1 MPFDTKLKFIVAS
14 GNDYSEWESVKREAE
29 EADKRGF
36 WGYLISD
43 HYMTPGSAGSS
54 TLDAWTAL
62 TYLAGMTKSIR
73 LGTLVT
79 PIPFRPPGLL
89 AKVVSTLDLVSSGRS
104 ILGVGA
110 GWSRPEF
117 DGYGKWSS
125 AKMRVDMTDEGVCL
139 ILRLWQDNKVNFK
152 GRYYKAKGA
161 VLEPKPVQKPH
172 PPLLFGGEGP
182 RMLRMAGKYADICHI
197 PDWTKPSPWQAR
209 EKVLGEARRHRR
221 ERKLSFAGGSSRL
234 LGPRYARAQH
244 EKKVEEANEHGCEFF
259 IVSFPEERK
268 GSLEALRDFADNIIP
283 SFAT

>member
-1 MPFDTKLKFIVAS
+1 MKFIVAG

-43 HYMTPGSAGSS
+43 HYMTPGYSGSS

-62 TYLAGMTKSIR
+62 TYLAVKTKSIR

-79 PIPFRPPGLL
+79 PIPFRPPSLL

-104 ILGVGA
+104 LLGVGA

-117 DGYGKWSS
+117 DGYSKWSS
-125 AKMRVDMTDEGVCL
+125 AKTRVDRTDEGVRL
-139 ILRLWQDNKVNFK
+139 ILRLWQDHKVNFE

-197 PDWTKPSPWQAR
+197 PDWTKPNPWEAR

-234 LGPRYARAQH
+234 LAPRYEKGQH
-244 EKKVEEANEHGCEFF
+244 EKKVEEANEHGCGFF
-259 IVSFPEERK
+259 IVSFPGQGDR
-268 GSLEALRDFADNIIP
+268 SLDALRNFAENIIP
-283 SFAT
+283 SFVT